1 MKNLF
6 GEGGILYRFLTK
18 MTDLIIL
25 NLIFLLTCI
34 PVVTIGASC
43 TALYSLTLKMCKNEE
58 AYIVRSYFRYFKENF
73 RKGTLAW
80 GICAAVI
87 LLFYVD
93 FCILSRADPQI
104 RTVLTTAVLAA
115 ALLCA
120 MIMSYVFPLM
130 AKFENTLSN
139 TFKNALIISMTRIQY
154 TIPVTAVN
162 LVFVFVI
169 FYGGVPMI
177 YGIPVYIL
185 VGFAFSAYINSFFLG
200 KVFEKYV

>member
-1 MKNLF
+1 MGNIF
-6 GEGGILYRFLTK
+6 GQGGMLYRFLTK
-18 MTDLIIL
+18 TTDLIIL
-25 NLIFLLTCI
+25 NMIFLFTCI
-34 PVVTIGASC
+34 PVITIGASC

-58 AYIVRSYFRYFKENF
+58 SYIVRSYFRYFKENLK
-73 RKGTLAW
+73 KGTLAW

-87 LLFYVD
+87 LIFYVD
-93 FCILSRADPQI
+93 FSILPGADPQI
-104 RTVLTTAVLAA
+104 RIVLGTAVLAA
-115 ALLCA
+115 ALLWM

-139 TFKNALIISMTRIQY
+139 TFKNALIISMTRILY

-169 FYGGVPMI
+169 FCGGSLMV
-177 YGIPVYIL
+177 YGIPVYLL

-200 KVFEKYV
+200 KVFERYV